1 MGLVLSLLL
10 FPLRASVAEPVS
22 DVTGTTSR
30 SDALNGFVLDGALV
44 PPEKIVRGMER
55 DGVRSVDE
63 PRFSDLEAAQR
74 WVAPDTVIL
83 GLSVKG
89 DSRAYP
95 EHLLDFHQV
104 INDEV
109 GGVPIVVFWDP
120 IAGLPMAFERK
131 IDDRI
136 LIFGVAGLIYQ
147 SHCLLYDGETKSV
160 WFPQKGQAIAGP
172 LAGQKLKRISL
183 RKEPLGAWVREHP
196 DTRVLDRPFLTK
208 IDYRHS
214 PFSTHWVSEKL
225 PYPVDHTDSRFH
237 PKDLVLGVEYPG
249 GSKAY
254 LGSLLTEAGG
264 RVVDQIKGQTV
275 RIAYDSDTA
284 SFQSEVPSSFGSYE
298 SYWFAWKT
306 LHPDTEVWEGLQPL
320 RQPKGAE

>member
-10 FPLRASVAEPVS
+10 FPLRASIAEPVS

-30 SDALNGFVLDGALV
+30 SDALNRFVLDGALV

-83 GLSVKG
+83 GVSVNG

-196 DTRVLDRPFLTK
+196 DTRVLDRPFL
-208 IDYRHS
+208 DLCDLRRH
-214 PFSTHWVSEKL
+214 PNHDARPNPNGAVVRLLDEVGQHLLCNFEVGNN
-225 PYPVDHTDSRFH
+225 PVLHRFDGDNIAGCTAKH
-237 PKDLVLGVEYPG
+237 LLGLTSNGLDPSVDLVDGNDRRLVNNDP
-249 GSKAY
+249 
-254 LGSLLTEAGG
+254 
-264 RVVDQIKGQTV
+264 
-275 RIAYDSDTA
+275 
-284 SFQSEVPSSFGSYE
+284 
-298 SYWFAWKT
+298 FATSVNTSVSCAKINGKIT
-306 LHPDTEVWEGLQPL
+306 
-320 RQPKGAE
+320 RKK